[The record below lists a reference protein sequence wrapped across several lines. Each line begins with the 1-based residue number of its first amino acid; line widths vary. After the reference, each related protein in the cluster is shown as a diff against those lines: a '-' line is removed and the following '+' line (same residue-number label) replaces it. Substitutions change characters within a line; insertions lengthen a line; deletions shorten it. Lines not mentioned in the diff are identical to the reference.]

1 MSRLKDK
8 RIKRSIEKRGVKE
21 CLAFE
26 KVACWERKRREW
38 EREKDRSKKAERNSK
53 RMGVEQKE

>member
-8 RIKRSIEKRGVKE
+8 RIKRRMEKRGVKE
-21 CLAFE
+21 CLVFE

-38 EREKDRSKKAERNSK
+38 EREKDRSKKSRK
-53 RMGVEQKE
+53 RQ